1 MDAMLKVLVLA
12 ALILLV
18 SAQTFNNYNSLPDVL
33 KRHIDKMLMKANQ
46 DFGRGHHIVFDSI
59 ISKPMTRQ
67 SNLYVNVLLKV
78 TTCIKTSKN
87 AYEHRDECDTR
98 KDNTP
103 LIDCLVCKTY
113 NEKELVD
120 CGRKI
125 NVSKGKRSEIRNSC
139 RPYRTGASNLM
150 ALKSEDKRKIECLGC
165 I

>member
-1 MDAMLKVLVLA
+1 
-12 ALILLV
+12 
-18 SAQTFNNYNSLPDVL
+18 
-33 KRHIDKMLMKANQ
+33 MLMKANQ

-150 ALKSEDKRKIECLGC
+150 ALKSEDKRKIEFCSPHLGASLQFSLNLTC
-165 I
+165 FRFANVDFREDGGDRGGEPL